1 VLKNFSATTR
11 RGSGEEEKHMKR
23 NVLMHVFLGGALIFA
38 AGTTRAQGPGGPG
51 GPGGHHPPPFGE
63 PMELMGFE
71 GMHGGKVVKGAPFSA
86 TSSSE
91 TSQTLQDGTAI
102 HRTSQGA
109 IYRDSQGR
117 SRHEVS
123 FAGAGPLA
131 ASGGTHKMIGIADPV
146 AGVHY
151 MLNPDKK
158 EAHKMTIK
166 AKGAGNADEAEA
178 FKEKL
183 QAREQQEEASGA
195 LKTESLGTQV
205 VNGVSAQGTR
215 VIHTIAAGQIGNDKA
230 IQIVSERWYS
240 PDLQT
245 VVKSTR
251 TDPRFGTTTFN
262 LTNIQKAEPA
272 ATLFAVPVDYT
283 VKAGG
288 PGRRG
293 PRGGGPVPSDAPA
306 PPSETN

>member
-1 VLKNFSATTR
+1 
-11 RGSGEEEKHMKR
+11 MKR
-23 NVLMHVFLGGALIFA
+23 NVLMHAVLGGALIFA
-38 AGTTRAQGPGGPG
+38 AGTVRAQGPGGPG
-51 GPGGHHPPPFGE
+51 GHGHPPPFGE

-71 GMHGGKVVKGAPFSA
+71 GMHGGKLVKGAPFSA

-117 SRHEVS
+117 SRHEMTFTGV
-123 FAGAGPLA
+123 GPLA
-131 ASGGTHKMIGIADPV
+131 ASSGTHQMIAIADPV

-158 EAHKMTIK
+158 EAHKMTMK
-166 AKGAGNADEAEA
+166 NPAGNADKAEA
-178 FKEKL
+178 FKEKM

-195 LKTESLGTQV
+195 LKTEPLGTQV

-215 VIHTIAAGQIGNDKA
+215 ITHTIAAGQIGNDKA
-230 IQIVSERWYS
+230 IQVVSERWYS

-272 ATLFAVPVDYT
+272 ATLFAVPADYT

-288 PGRRG
+288 PGHHG
-293 PRGGGPVPSDAPA
+293 PHGGGPAPADAPA